1 MFDSLVIGKIICRIN
16 ISRYSVGEKLLQS
29 SMLSAGNIKDILG
42 QQIKIIKPSGL
53 TVGDSCILDLGIISA
68 SQFGEQFNSRLAQ
81 AFTHFLLQQGENVI
95 SEWEEINAESRPT
108 NLSAPSEKQ
117 GLYTL
122 AISCL
127 QQAGPPRYDKHQLPQ
142 LLRQLLASVGPPP
155 VPAVFYRRAT
165 ACRLALAALGYLLNN
180 AQGQRFLAN
189 HYPTIDQLKSW
200 EKAIAGGEIVP
211 ELLVQLMRSSLS
223 AQQYEI
229 ARRWLLP
236 LWHKK
241 AVRDVVSHHAG
252 KAAAVEVDAFFRP
265 LLQVQAADR
274 QPPSLWHKKAVRDVV
289 SHHAGK
295 AAAEEDDAFFRP
307 LLQVQAG
314 DRQPP
319 SLWHKKAVRDVVSH
333 HAGKAAA
340 EEDDAF
346 FRPLLQVQAAD
357 RQPPSLWHKKAVR
370 DVVSHHAGKAAAV
383 EDDAFF
389 RPLLQVQAADRQPP
403 QDIEV
408 QRQHSQYVPPQQQ
421 PAYPVSNAGMVIL
434 WPLLPQLFSLLA
446 LCDEGEFISASARWQ
461 AVTSLDWL
469 TWGEEP
475 SASGRLQV
483 CQLLCGI
490 SVDIPQPELPV
501 LSLQQRQRIDTWLTA
516 VSQQLPTWQKLSLS
530 DIRQLFLQ
538 RPGEI
543 VTDTEPAQVAVNP
556 EAFDYLL
563 GDWPW
568 PLNLVSLPWL
578 KQPLTLIWPLPY
590 LTG

>member
-252 KAAAVEVDAFFRP
+252 KAAAE
-265 LLQVQAADR
+265 
-274 QPPSLWHKKAVRDVV
+274 
-289 SHHAGK
+289 
-295 AAAEEDDAFFRP
+295 
-307 LLQVQAG
+307 
-314 DRQPP
+314 
-319 SLWHKKAVRDVVSH
+319 
-333 HAGKAAA
+333 
-340 EEDDAF
+340 
-346 FRPLLQVQAAD
+346 
-357 RQPPSLWHKKAVR
+357 
-370 DVVSHHAGKAAAV
+370 